1 MKLALINSTATFS
14 PVHKYFD
21 GGNFTFRS
29 GIVCLEDEPV
39 VSSIIRIIVHI
50 NVDTNEIV
58 LPQSACN
65 WIHDP
70 AHPNTSPNRC
80 LESFDRTATRI
91 AENQTAES
99 IKLQGFHGQSSTQP
113 GSLFS
118 NFHRCQFH
126 SQLFV
131 KAPFL
136 MDLTTNKAGNCKV
149 TSWFLG
155 DWIECDEAELEY
167 LEGDEL
173 PPLPKVDTA
182 GLGEDWK
189 PVKMDVK
196 DALKRLSKHEAEVVE
211 KARVARLTIEQEHE
225 HMRGSP
231 GPNPFRQSA
240 SDVPV
245 IDNHEETM
253 TAYERLFG
261 SR

>member
-1 MKLALINSTATFS
+1 
-14 PVHKYFD
+14 
-21 GGNFTFRS
+21 
-29 GIVCLEDEPV
+29 
-39 VSSIIRIIVHI
+39 
-50 NVDTNEIV
+50 
-58 LPQSACN
+58 
-65 WIHDP
+65 
-70 AHPNTSPNRC
+70 
-80 LESFDRTATRI
+80 
-91 AENQTAES
+91 
-99 IKLQGFHGQSSTQP
+99 
-113 GSLFS
+113 
-118 NFHRCQFH
+118 
-126 SQLFV
+126 
-131 KAPFL
+131 